1 MSETLA
7 TSTKPAST
15 RYGATDARVL
25 TEVEKWM
32 AVIREIAREYV
43 KN

>member
-7 TSTKPAST
+7 TSTKPT
-15 RYGATDARVL
+15 LYGATDARVL
-25 TEVEKWM
+25 AEVEKWM